1 MGTKASD
8 AGTGIAQPAAAKT
21 LSGPDGLSF
30 VLTLDARTG
39 VRARRGRVFVII
51 ARSGDLAHGVPEP
64 RDTMPEPRDNVQA
77 AEPITVPFFG
87 LDVVGLTPG
96 EPVVVDSGAAVLGY
110 PYRELGQLPAGSYVV
125 QGFLNTYE
133 TNRRADGSVVDVHWP
148 AGDGGDIWHS
158 PGNVYSIPQT
168 ITIDP
173 RRPQAVPLALTQV
186 ITPST
191 PVPPGG
197 TEQQG
202 NPSDSAHV
210 KHLKI
215 RSALL
220 SRFWGKDPW
229 ERIPRPAAR
238 QTTGDSRWTVAQ
250 ENHYELAAGTR
261 SRSQGQW
268 DIWAAVFGPQGRDGY
283 PAPIWDKQSGVIDRS
298 VAAYW
303 KTHFD
308 LASIVTSNWTTLGPK
323 LAGRMH
329 FFVGSE
335 DTCVSAVPPYA
346 ASATVRL
353 SAVSKRICWSW
364 RGRSLFQTRPAVA
377 VSGWWCRRAGVMP

>member
-1 MGTKASD
+1 
-8 AGTGIAQPAAAKT
+8 
-21 LSGPDGLSF
+21 
-30 VLTLDARTG
+30 
-39 VRARRGRVFVII
+39 
-51 ARSGDLAHGVPEP
+51 
-64 RDTMPEPRDNVQA
+64 
-77 AEPITVPFFG
+77 
-87 LDVVGLTPG
+87 
-96 EPVVVDSGAAVLGY
+96 
-110 PYRELGQLPAGSYVV
+110 
-125 QGFLNTYE
+125 
-133 TNRRADGSVVDVHWP
+133 
-148 AGDGGDIWHS
+148 
-158 PGNVYSIPQT
+158 
-168 ITIDP
+168 
-173 RRPQAVPLALTQV
+173 VPLALTQV